1 MNTSTDYRKYLD
13 PLVVSRLRNLELKA
27 KLVVEGFI
35 TGLHKSPYHGFSVEF
50 AQHRQY
56 MPGDDLRHL
65 DWKMIARSDRYYIKQ
80 YEEETNLKSYILI
93 DSSKSMDYS
102 SKKENSSQGLL
113 NKLGLSKKRV
123 DELPAITKLEYA
135 SYLAAA
141 LSYLMIMQ
149 NDATS
154 LSVYDTKVRKYIPPS
169 STKANLREILKT
181 INSISS
187 IHETGTAESLNE
199 IANKIKRR
207 GLVIVISDLFD
218 DQNSVMKALKHFR
231 YKNNEVI
238 VFQILD
244 PLELSFLD
252 GNPVTLVDLE
262 TKEEMYSQ
270 PFAMRKSYQETIKE
284 FLELYKKECLSNK
297 IEFITLTTDTPFD
310 TALLSYLHKRKKL
323 F

>member
-1 MNTSTDYRKYLD
+1 MNTTTDYRRYLE
-13 PLVVSRLRNLELKA
+13 PHIVSRLRNLELKA

-93 DSSKSMDYS
+93 DSSKSMNYS
-102 SKKENSSQGLL
+102 SKTEAGSIGFF
-113 NKLGLSKKRV
+113 NKLGFSKNKH
-123 DELPAITKLEYA
+123 EGTPSITKLEYA

-181 INSISS
+181 INSITST
-187 IHETGTAESLNE
+187 HETGTAESLNE

-218 DQNSVMKALKHFR
+218 DQTSVIKALKHFR

-244 PLELSFLD
+244 PMELSFLD
-252 GNPVTLVDLE
+252 GNPVTLVDIE

-270 PFAMRKSYQETIKE
+270 PFAMRKTYQETVKE
-284 FLELYKKECLSNK
+284 FLELYKKECMRNK
-297 IEFITLTTDTPFD
+297 IEFITLTTETPFD
-310 TALLSYLHKRKKL
+310 KALLSYLHKRKKL
-323 F
+323 Y

>member
-1 MNTSTDYRKYLD
+1 MNTTTDYRKYLD
-13 PLVVSRLRNLELKA
+13 PHVVSRLRNIELKA

-93 DSSKSMDYS
+93 DSSKSMDFS
-102 SKKENSSQGLL
+102 SKKENSAKGIL
-113 NKLGLSKKRV
+113 NKLGLSKKQ
-123 DELPAITKLEYA
+123 EENLPAITKLEYA

-154 LSVYDTKVRKYIPPS
+154 LSVYDTKVRKFIPPS
-169 STKANLREILKT
+169 STKANLREILKS
-181 INSISS
+181 INAISS

-218 DQNSVMKALKHFR
+218 DQQSVIKALKHFR

-270 PFAMRKSYQETIKE
+270 PFAMRKSYQETVKE

-297 IEFITLTTDTPFD
+297 IEFITLTTETPFD

-323 F
+323 Y